1 MSIEKVKIL
10 QRVIIYI
17 DGYNLY
23 FGLREKG
30 WKNYYWLNIQKLSE
44 NILTKEQELIEVKYF
59 TSRIS
64 FPPDKVK
71 RQGTFI
77 EAIETLP
84 KVKIYYGNY
93 QSNKSVCTK
102 CGNISMI
109 PSEKMTDVNI
119 AVELLSDAYENK
131 FDTAILVSADSDLIA
146 PIKTIH
152 RLFKEKRIVVAFPP
166 ARHSF
171 ALKEIAS
178 ASFTIGRKKLADSLF
193 PDEVK
198 KSDGYILKR
207 PTRWK

>member
-1 MSIEKVKIL
+1 MSRENLIKL

-17 DGYNLY
+17 DGFNLY

-30 WKNYYWLNIQKLSE
+30 WKNLYWLNIQKLGE
-44 NILTKEQELIEVKYF
+44 DILIKGQELIEIKYF

-93 QSNKSVCTK
+93 QSNKSVCKK

-119 AVELLSDAYENK
+119 AVELLSDAYEDK
-131 FDTAILVSADSDLIA
+131 FDSAILVSADSDLIA
-146 PIKTIH
+146 PINTVH
-152 RLFKEKRIVVAFPP
+152 RLFKDKRIVVAFPP

-171 ALKEIAS
+171 ALKVTAS

-198 KSDGYILKR
+198 KSNGYILKR
-207 PTRWK
+207 PTRWE

>member
-44 NILTKEQELIEVKYF
+44 NILTNEQELIEVKYF

-93 QSNKSVCTK
+93 QSNKSVCIK

-109 PSEKMTDVNI
+109 PNEKMTDVNI

-152 RLFKEKRIVVAFPP
+152 RLFKEKRIVIAFPP